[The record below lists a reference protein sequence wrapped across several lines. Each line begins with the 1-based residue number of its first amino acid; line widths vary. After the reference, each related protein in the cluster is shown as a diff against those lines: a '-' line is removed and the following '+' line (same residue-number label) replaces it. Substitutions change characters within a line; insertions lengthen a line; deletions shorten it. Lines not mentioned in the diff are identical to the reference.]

1 MFWISVEV
9 GRYEDEGQ
17 NEIVLLNRI
26 MKVNII
32 DFTIGVNWTV
42 ISSNILCNI
51 SDTPIRIEKF
61 G

>member
-32 DFTIGVNWTV
+32 DFTIGVN
-42 ISSNILCNI
+42 
-51 SDTPIRIEKF
+51 
-61 G
+61 